1 MRDIKFRAWD
11 ILRGKMAYDV
21 QNEYDTITGVR
32 FEDGEEPGEDS
43 FGEYL
48 RKREA
53 SKYYDDQARYIVEQ
67 YTGLK
72 DKHGIDIYEGDIF
85 LGYFNHNEV
94 VSWEDDSSGFY
105 PFTAPAYGGYE
116 WENLNPEDCEILGN
130 IHKNPELMEAKDG
143 TER

>member
-32 FEDGEEPGEDS
+32 FEDGEDPGEDS

-48 RKREA
+48 RKREPNE
-53 SKYYDDQARYIVEQ
+53 SYDDPARYIVEQ

-72 DKHGIDIYEGDIF
+72 DKHGKEIYEGDIVD
-85 LGYFNHNEV
+85 GEYGP
-94 VSWEDDSSGFY
+94 EDVQWDDNGGFC
-105 PFTAPAYGGYE
+105 PFSTPGYGGYD
-116 WENLNPEDCEILGN
+116 WDHLS
-130 IHKNPELMEAKDG
+130 A
-143 TER
+143 